1 VILEL
6 DSIFVFNKPS
16 EIDFTEIV
24 VCMRTLDGK
33 KGIPLDI

>member
-16 EIDFTEIV
+16 EIDFEIV